1 MGAHDQNE
9 VTDSIVLPCLPPAD
23 SSTDRWYEYL
33 RNTVVSSYHYFGT
46 AAAGSVV
53 DASDFRV
60 KGTENLHVVDGSILP
75 KVTHVNPQG
84 TIMALGHYA
93 GKRLAAAQGSQ
104 DGGRR
109 LDSAAAAADRT
120 MAVSAAPAAAVLASS

>member
-23 SSTDRWYEYL
+23 SSVDRWYEYL
-33 RNTVVSSYHYFGT
+33 RNTVISSYHYFGT

-60 KGTENLHVVDGSILP
+60 KGTENLHVVDASVFP

-84 TIMALGHYA
+84 TIMALGRYA
-93 GKRLAAAQGSQ
+93 GKRLAAAQGSPG
-104 DGGRR
+104 GGRR
-109 LDSAAAAADRT
+109 LGVAPIAMETAAAAADRT
-120 MAVSAAPAAAVLASS
+120 